1 MICGIWNTVKYSD
14 TYINSLIWY
23 RWFTLIDY
31 ICNHHSTVCRIFS
44 SLKKFLR
51 VSICHESCLYE
62 CWIINNENI
71 NAEKLNRIIC
81 LFVIS
86 YRFSNKFTNYVSDRL
101 MFILLIDTYLFC
113 KKHMSMFTIFVFW
126 QEILQLFVTN
136 IRGKHS
142 RIRNHIVRLIWIQ

>member
-1 MICGIWNTVKYSD
+1 MELCINRSYFQTWNTFKYSN
-14 TYINSLIWY
+14 TYITSMIWY
-23 RWFTLIDY
+23 RWFALIDY
-31 ICNHHSTVCRIFS
+31 IRNHHSTVCRIFS

-62 CWIINNENI
+62 CWIINNKNI

-113 KKHMSMFTIFVFW
+113 KKHILMFTIFVFW
-126 QEILQLFVTN
+126 HEILQLFFTN
-136 IRGKHS
+136 TIEIHS
-142 RIRNHIVRLIWIQ
+142 WI

>member
-1 MICGIWNTVKYSD
+1 MELCINMQISLITRNTYKHSN
-14 TYINSLIWY
+14 TNINSLIWY
-23 RWFTLIDY
+23 RWFVLIDY
-31 ICNHHSTVCRIFS
+31 IRNHHSTVCRIFS

-101 MFILLIDTYLFC
+101 MFILLIDTYLLC
-113 KKHMSMFTIFVFW
+113 KKAYINVYHFCFLTWNITIIF
-126 QEILQLFVTN
+126 
-136 IRGKHS
+136 H
-142 RIRNHIVRLIWIQ
+142 

>member
-1 MICGIWNTVKYSD
+1 MQINSWNTVTYSN
-14 TYINSLIWY
+14 TNINSMIRY
-23 RWFTLIDY
+23 RWLALIDY
-31 ICNHHSTVCRIFS
+31 IGIHHSTVYRIFS

-62 CWIINNENI
+62 CWIINNKNI

-113 KKHMSMFTIFVFW
+113 KKHISMFTIFAFDMKYYNYFSQV
-126 QEILQLFVTN
+126 Q
-136 IRGKHS
+136 
-142 RIRNHIVRLIWIQ
+142 